1 MDYTG
6 KTVAVGCDHGGYEL
20 KLEIIRHLEERG
32 IKYRDFGCDSTES
45 VNYPIY
51 AHAVCEAI
59 QKEECACGIL
69 CCGTGIGM
77 SMAAN
82 KHDGIRAAVCT
93 DTFSARMTRLHN
105 DCNCLCLGGRVLG
118 FGLALDIVDLFLD
131 TGFMGGRHAERIAM
145 LPKYG
150 K

>member
-6 KTVAVGCDHGGYEL
+6 KTVAIGCDHGGYEL
-20 KLEIIRHLEERG
+20 KLEIMKHLSERG
-32 IKYRDFGCDSTES
+32 IAYRDFGCDSTES

-59 QKEECACGIL
+59 QKGECVCGIL

-93 DTFSARMTRLHN
+93 DTYSARLTRLHN

-118 FGLALDIVDLFLD
+118 FGLALDIVDLYLD
-131 TGFMGGRHAERIAM
+131 TDFSGGRHAERIAM